1 MSDLHL
7 LQQIQ
12 SYDKEWCY
20 QYQKRLD
27 TFQEDLREYN
37 WTEEDVKNISLD
49 DFKFRYIDSELE
61 KARATEF
68 IKRYEWLGT
77 VGSFPTHW
85 FIATYKGIL
94 GGVII
99 MSMPNSFS
107 KLLGDDTPSLERLIS
122 RGASAS
128 WCPFNLGSKFLMWA
142 IKWMVDNTQYRLF
155 TCYSDPQAREL
166 GSIYQGLNFYYLG
179 QKSGASV
186 RCVNPYNPSVL
197 ISDRAFRARSMYKRY
212 AKDLGI
218 RWHSNWSNDQ
228 SMLWDNVPAEV
239 ETKLRD
245 YSREM
250 YLNSKKIVFPNK
262 HKYAFVLGRDKR
274 ETRDLRRLFESLNE
288 TYSYPKDRGG
298 WGNDLQDSFGNQISE
313 LKLPEKSELVTDSD
327 QLRLFDLV

>member
-7 LQQIQ
+7 LHQIQ
-12 SYDKEWCY
+12 TYDKDWCY

-27 TFQEDLREYN
+27 TLQEDLRTNN
-37 WTEEDVKNISLD
+37 WTEEDIKNISLD
-49 DFKFRYIDSELE
+49 DFKFRYIDSEIE
-61 KARATEF
+61 KIRATEF

-77 VGSFPTHW
+77 IGSFPTHW

-107 KLLGDDTPSLERLIS
+107 KLLGEDTKNKERLIA

-142 IKWMVDNTQYRLF
+142 IKWMVNNTQYRLF
-155 TCYSDPQAREL
+155 TCYSDPQAKEL

-179 QKSGASV
+179 QNSGATI
-186 RCVNPYNPSVL
+186 RCVNPYNPEVL

-218 RWHSNWSNDQ
+218 TWQPNWNNDQ
-228 SMLWDNVPAEV
+228 SMLWDNIPDDI
-239 ETKLRD
+239 ETQLRE
-245 YSREM
+245 YSEHM
-250 YLNSKKIVFPNK
+250 YKTAKKIVFPNK

-274 ETRDLRRLFESLNE
+274 ETKELRKLFESLNT
-288 TYSYPKDRGG
+288 TYSYPKERGEYG
-298 WGNDLQDSFGNQISE
+298 IDLKNDLVDQISDIDFTSPA
-313 LKLPEKSELVTDSD
+313 LKQQP
-327 QLRLFDLV
+327 LFSLNNR